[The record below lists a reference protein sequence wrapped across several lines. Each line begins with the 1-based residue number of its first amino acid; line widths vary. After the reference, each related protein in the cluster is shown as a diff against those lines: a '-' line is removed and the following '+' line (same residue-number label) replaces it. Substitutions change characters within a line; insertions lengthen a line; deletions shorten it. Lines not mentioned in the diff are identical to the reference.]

1 MYRDRKNKSFFET
14 DRNIIKAVLLM
25 KVMEIK
31 VIFES
36 DDTEKAKKEIGDIF
50 YDFGAT
56 GLKIEEPM
64 THKNSLDY
72 YKNEKDFLMVDHAV
86 SAYFPVNIYAERRK
100 QAILKRFEETFAERE
115 DIVYTIDFYDFEEE
129 DYQNSWKKYFYTQ
142 KISDR
147 FVVKPTWREYE
158 PQEDEL
164 VIEIDPGRAFGTG
177 THPTTS
183 LCIKLMEENIK
194 EGNTVIDVGTGS
206 GILMVAA
213 EKLGAGK
220 IVGTDIDPMAVE
232 VAEENLL
239 LNKVDMEKA
248 KAYAGDLVT
257 VVQNEK
263 FDVVV
268 ANILADV
275 LLILLKDISR
285 VVKKDGLVI
294 FSGIIE
300 DKLEEMKR
308 AVNEVGL
315 EILEVKADKEWRAML
330 MKA

>member
-1 MYRDRKNKSFFET
+1 
-14 DRNIIKAVLLM
+14 M

-142 KISDR
+142 KISER

-232 VAEENLL
+232 VTEENLL

-308 AVNEVGL
+308 AVEEVGL

-330 MKA
+330 MRA

>member
-1 MYRDRKNKSFFET
+1 
-14 DRNIIKAVLLM
+14 M

-86 SAYFPVNIYAERRK
+86 SAYFPMNIYAERRK
-100 QAILKRFEETFAERE
+100 QAIIKRFEETFAERE

-142 KISDR
+142 KISER

-308 AVNEVGL
+308 AVEEVGL

-330 MKA
+330 MRA

>member
-1 MYRDRKNKSFFET
+1 
-14 DRNIIKAVLLM
+14 M

-86 SAYFPVNIYAERRK
+86 SAYFPMNIYAERRK
-100 QAILKRFEETFAERE
+100 QAIVKRFEETFAERE

-142 KISDR
+142 KISER

-257 VVQNEK
+257 VVQDEK

-308 AVNEVGL
+308 TVEEVGL

-330 MKA
+330 MRA

>member
-1 MYRDRKNKSFFET
+1 
-14 DRNIIKAVLLM
+14 M

-72 YKNEKDFLMVDHAV
+72 YKNEKDFFMVDHAV
-86 SAYFPVNIYAERRK
+86 SAYFPMNIYAERRK
-100 QAILKRFEETFAERE
+100 QAIVKRFEETFAERE

-142 KISDR
+142 KISER

-308 AVNEVGL
+308 AVEEVGL

-330 MKA
+330 MRA

>member
-1 MYRDRKNKSFFET
+1 
-14 DRNIIKAVLLM
+14 M

-142 KISDR
+142 KISER

-194 EGNTVIDVGTGS
+194 DRKS
-206 GILMVAA
+206 
-213 EKLGAGK
+213 
-220 IVGTDIDPMAVE
+220 
-232 VAEENLL
+232 
-239 LNKVDMEKA
+239 
-248 KAYAGDLVT
+248 
-257 VVQNEK
+257 VV
-263 FDVVV
+263 
-268 ANILADV
+268 
-275 LLILLKDISR
+275 
-285 VVKKDGLVI
+285 
-294 FSGIIE
+294 
-300 DKLEEMKR
+300 
-308 AVNEVGL
+308 
-315 EILEVKADKEWRAML
+315 
-330 MKA
+330 

>member
-1 MYRDRKNKSFFET
+1 
-14 DRNIIKAVLLM
+14 M
-25 KVMEIK
+25 KGMEIK

-142 KISDR
+142 KISER

-194 EGNTVIDVGTGS
+194 EGNTVIDVGAGS

-220 IVGTDIDPMAVE
+220 IVGTDIDPVAVE

-308 AVNEVGL
+308 AVEEVGL

-330 MKA
+330 MRA

>member
-1 MYRDRKNKSFFET
+1 
-14 DRNIIKAVLLM
+14 M

-36 DDTEKAKKEIGDIF
+36 DDIEKAKKEIGDIF

-86 SAYFPVNIYAERRK
+86 SAYFPMNIYAERRK
-100 QAILKRFEETFAERE
+100 QAIIKRFEEEFLERE
-115 DIVYTIDFYDFEEE
+115 DIIYTIDFYDFEEE

-142 KISDR
+142 KISER

-158 PQEDEL
+158 PKEDEL

-194 EGNTVIDVGTGS
+194 EGDTVIDVGTGS
-206 GILMVAA
+206 GILMVAS

-220 IVGTDIDPMAVE
+220 IVGTDIDPVAIE

-257 VVQNEK
+257 VVQDEK

-285 VVKKDGLVI
+285 VVKKDGLII

-300 DKLEEMKR
+300 DKLEEMKK
-308 AVNEVGL
+308 AVAEVGL

>member
-1 MYRDRKNKSFFET
+1 
-14 DRNIIKAVLLM
+14 M

-36 DDTEKAKKEIGDIF
+36 DDIEKAKKEIGDIF

-86 SAYFPVNIYAERRK
+86 SAYFPINIYAERRK

-142 KISDR
+142 KISER

-308 AVNEVGL
+308 AVEEVGL

-330 MKA
+330 MRA

>member
-1 MYRDRKNKSFFET
+1 
-14 DRNIIKAVLLM
+14 M

-100 QAILKRFEETFAERE
+100 QAVVKRFEETFAERE

-142 KISDR
+142 KISER

-257 VVQNEK
+257 VVQDEK

-308 AVNEVGL
+308 AVEEVGL

-330 MKA
+330 MRA